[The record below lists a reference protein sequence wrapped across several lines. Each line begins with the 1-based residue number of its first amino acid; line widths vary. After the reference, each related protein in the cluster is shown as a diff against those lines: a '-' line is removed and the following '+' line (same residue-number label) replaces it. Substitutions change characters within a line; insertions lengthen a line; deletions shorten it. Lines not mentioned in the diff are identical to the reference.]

1 MLYLCIVL
9 KIILIQELA
18 QEAKKKQ
25 LWFRILG
32 DFEEEEWATNSAFK
46 DLE

>member
-18 QEAKKKQ
+18 HEAKKR
-25 LWFRILG
+25 LRIRKLG
-32 DFEEEEWATNSAFK
+32 DFEEEEGATNSVSE